1 MPINDM
7 AVKITLTST
16 QGINFLDSK
25 AVEYVIPDYCGP
37 RVIAFNPSMPT
48 FLSMDAALTVLT
60 LTNNLVPDVGVYN
73 V

>member
-37 RVIAFNPSMPT
+37 RVIAFNPSKPT
-48 FLSMDAALTVLT
+48 FFSMDAALTVLT
-60 LTNNLVPDVGVYN
+60 LTTNLVPDVGVYN